1 VPQEEADVP
10 EQTTDAQTEGL
21 ALEDWLTSEGVPL
34 KDPEAI
40 RMAVDVEQRVHE
52 LIVER
57 TAKQRLQPPPKEVD
71 VTTLGITAAQMLVGG
86 LPEVK
91 WLVPN
96 LLGPDWIG
104 KISGREKAGKSVL
117 MFIAALGP
125 LERGEPTVFGP
136 ATEPATALIY
146 SEEPED
152 GLLEKI
158 NDAGLRNATIVY
170 THQLGGHTWKEKVN
184 VLVAVAKHRG
194 HKLIFMDNFSR
205 AAEIEDENGPEMGR
219 AAEYLAE
226 RAKAA
231 ELAVL
236 ILHHNRKA
244 TGNVFDLSRGGTA
257 LGAACDINIV
267 LQEVAGPDD
276 RRRKLTSRGRLKAT
290 NWVKTALL
298 SEDGTAYT
306 LVDNE
311 PEGVDT
317 ATQNAVLTRTYL
329 EQVGATTARQF
340 VEAQGGSTDTATRR
354 LDDLVKEGWAE
365 AERHRGRPT
374 VWTAVPRS

>member
-1 VPQEEADVP
+1 MP
-10 EQTTDAQTEGL
+10 EQTTDAHTEGWSL
-21 ALEDWLTSEGVPL
+21 ADWLTSEGVPL
-34 KDPEAI
+34 KDPESI
-40 RMAVDVEQRVHE
+40 RMAADVDRRIHE
-52 LIVER
+52 MLVER
-57 TAKQRLQPPPKEVD
+57 EAKKRLQPPPKEINIE
-71 VTTLGITAAQMLVGG
+71 TLGITAAHMLKDG
-86 LPEVK
+86 LPDVK

-104 KISGREKAGKSVL
+104 KISGREKGGKSVL
-117 MFIAALGP
+117 MFIGTLGP

-136 ATEPATALIY
+136 AAAPATALIY

-158 NDAGLRNATIVY
+158 SDAGLQGATIVY
-170 THQLGGHTWKEKVN
+170 THQLGGHTWREKVD
-184 VLVAVAKHRG
+184 VLVAVAKHRD
-194 HKLIFMDNFSR
+194 HKLIFIDNFSR

-276 RRRKLTSRGRLKAT
+276 RRRKLTSRG
-290 NWVKTALL
+290 
-298 SEDGTAYT
+298 
-306 LVDNE
+306 
-311 PEGVDT
+311 
-317 ATQNAVLTRTYL
+317 
-329 EQVGATTARQF
+329 
-340 VEAQGGSTDTATRR
+340 
-354 LDDLVKEGWAE
+354 
-365 AERHRGRPT
+365 
-374 VWTAVPRS
+374 